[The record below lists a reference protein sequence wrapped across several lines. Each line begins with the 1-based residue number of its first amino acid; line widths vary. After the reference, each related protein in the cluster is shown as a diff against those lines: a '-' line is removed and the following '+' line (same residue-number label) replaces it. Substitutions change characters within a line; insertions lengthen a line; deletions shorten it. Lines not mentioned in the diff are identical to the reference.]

1 MDRIGTYH
9 ASTVIVENHYA
20 MQVAKALTSGRAFT
34 RPTYAGLATVWA
46 LRRAGNSHLL
56 YLLERR
62 KLLKETNVLTFRTYN
77 RAWLDYVVACR
88 KGMPGW
94 KNYDYI
100 EGGVA
105 LSTCTLTD

>member
-1 MDRIGTYH
+1 M
-9 ASTVIVENHYA
+9 
-20 MQVAKALTSGRAFT
+20 
-34 RPTYAGLATVWA
+34 ATVWA

-62 KLLKETNVLTFRTYN
+62 KLLKEANVLTFKTDN
-77 RAWLDYVVACR
+77 KAWLDFVIARR

-94 KNYDYI
+94 KGYDYI